1 MNTLERIGIAQT
13 ARCRKPLT
21 LKQFSEINAEN
32 SRLKGEQDC
41 LRGLEPQETGEI
53 YIRAY
58 ARMYE
63 RLERLTYLDH
73 LINSARTT
81 V

>member
-1 MNTLERIGIAQT
+1 MNSLELMGIVQS

-32 SRLKGEQDC
+32 SRLNGENDC
-41 LRGLEPQETGEI
+41 LRGLEPQESGEI
-53 YIRAY
+53 YTKAY

-63 RLERLTYLDH
+63 RLERMVYL
-73 LINSARTT
+73 ARM
-81 V
+81 VS